1 MRFYSVQGTITR
13 TVDGW
18 TSTRQIPMFYLN
30 SDVQGILTVEQAK
43 RVADDVVATIVGRQT
58 EGVEWSLLVM
68 EEPEVTP

>member
-30 SDVQGILTVEQAK
+30 SDVQGILTVEGAK
-43 RVADDVVATIVGRQT
+43 RVADDVVSTIVGRDT
-58 EGVEWSLLVM
+58 EGVEWALLVV